1 MNLVEYIFR
10 TVRAQGRWT
19 HTAIV
24 CGARQ
29 LSYAELLRQVRQ
41 FAGLLWHLGVPAGA
55 RVAIVARDCPEWVV
69 AFLGTTAV
77 GAVAVPISTMQTA
90 HELEYVLDHCGA
102 SVLVLTAEQLEK
114 FDSIRPKLTQLK
126 HYLLLDGAAAGLIDF
141 NEALASATEA
151 AIAPVADDAL
161 AFLLY
166 TSGSTGRP
174 KGVMHLHRNLPYT
187 VETFGK
193 QVLQVQTEDRIFS
206 SSRLFFAYG
215 LGNSLSFPLSAAATV
230 VLSQERPTPPAIASL
245 CKQQRPTIFCA
256 VPAVYR
262 ALLEYQRQGHTLATE
277 SLRFCVS
284 AGEKLPATLWH
295 EWRQATGLDILDG
308 IGSTE
313 MLHMFISNTHEEIV
327 PGSSGRVVPGYAAR
341 LLDHAGQEI
350 AGAGTGDLLIKGGSA
365 CAGYWQ
371 DEAKTAATIQ
381 GAWLRT
387 GDIYRRDEAHNYWFE
402 GRSDDLFK
410 VKGLWVS
417 PVEVEEALLSY
428 PEVVEAAVVSGT
440 DEAGMTTV
448 AAFVV
453 LKSGP
458 EFAAAMAEQLRARV
472 AEKLP
477 AYKCPGQISV
487 VSALPRTATGKLQ
500 RYKLR
505 GDTKQT

>member
-10 TVRAQGRWT
+10 AARAQGRWP
-19 HTAIV
+19 HTAVV
-24 CGARQ
+24 CGAQQ

-90 HELEYVLDHCGA
+90 PELEYVLEHCGA

-114 FDSIRPKLTQLK
+114 LASIRPKLTQLK
-126 HYLLLDGAAAGLIDF
+126 HYLLLDGAAAGMIDF

-151 AIAPVADDAL
+151 AIAPVADDTL

-187 VETFGK
+187 VETFGR
-193 QVLQVQTEDRIFS
+193 QVLQAQTEDRVFS

-215 LGNSLSFPLSAAATV
+215 LGNSLSFPLSAAATAI
-230 VLSQERPTPPAIASL
+230 LSQERPTPPVIADL
-245 CKQQRPTIFCA
+245 FKQQRPTIFCA

-262 ALLEYQRQGHTLATE
+262 ALLEYQRQGQTLGTD

-284 AGEKLPATLWH
+284 AGEKLPAALWH
-295 EWRQATGLDILDG
+295 EWQQATGLDIIDG

-313 MLHMFISNTHEEIV
+313 MLHMFISNTRAQIV
-327 PGSSGRVVPGYAAR
+327 PGSSGRVVPGYEAR
-341 LLDHAGQEI
+341 LLNDTGQEI
-350 AGAGTGDLLIKGGSA
+350 TDAGTGDLLIKGGSA

-387 GDIYRRDEAHNYWFE
+387 GDIYRRDEAGNYWFE

-417 PVEVEEALLSY
+417 PIEVEEALLAC
-428 PEVVEAAVVSGT
+428 PEVAEAAVVPGT

-453 LKSGP
+453 LKSGTQAD
-458 EFAAAMAEQLRARV
+458 EATAARV
-472 AEKLP
+472 RAQLT
-477 AYKCPGQISV
+477 ACLVSYKCPARINFV
-487 VSALPRTATGKLQ
+487 AELPRTATGKLQ

-505 GDTKQT
+505 GSR